1 MIESILAWG
10 ADFII
15 ALQQFTFWPWDGLL
29 RFFTWLG
36 GMGYLFTVPLVLW
49 CIDRNLGLKLLLMV
63 TLTMYLN
70 TVVKEWFALPRPFEV
85 DARIVSD
92 GEMGFSFP
100 SGHAQLVA
108 VFWGML
114 AMHVG
119 KRWFTGVCLAV
130 IFLTGLSRSYL
141 GVHYPTDVA
150 VGWLFGGL
158 TLWAWHLWGP
168 ALMSWPAQRK
178 AIALLVAVSLMT
190 ALALL
195 LGSSAMVYGSLGMGL
210 VAGLCSLKVQD
221 NPAAMGLVK
230 RGLRYA
236 VGTAVMFVLLA
247 VLPKVAGWSQLP
259 SAVDGF
265 VLMAVFG
272 AVIAGL
278 LPWFFQRM
286 RL

>member
-108 VFWGML
+108 VFWGIL

-141 GVHYPTDVA
+141 GVHYPTDVV
-150 VGWLFGGL
+150 VGWLLGGL

-178 AIALLVAVSLMT
+178 AIGLLVAVALMT

-210 VAGLCSLKVQD
+210 VAGFCGLKIQD
-221 NPAAMGLVK
+221 NPAATGLV
-230 RGLRYA
+230 RCGLRYG
-236 VGTAVMFVLLA
+236 VGIAVMFALLA
-247 VLPKVAGWSQLP
+247 ALPKVGQWSQLP

-278 LPWFFQRM
+278 LPWLFQRV